1 MKSIT
6 FLPIATLI
14 RSDIV
19 IPAKAGIQKKP
30 RSPLSP
36 IKASNPGFPRINYG
50 AGLVKPGMVNFIRV
64 MSSCIMMIILLY
76 GCNYSYTVGG
86 KNKGPPQV
94 VYKGPVPV
102 KIFFERPTNIQYE
115 EVGKVSALVGS
126 PEYNWVQQIQEM
138 QKQAASKGANGIII
152 VHQEGD
158 QENTAG
164 QKELRGIAI
173 KITDMF
179 YLLKSWFRSKI

>member
-1 MKSIT
+1 MKFIT
-6 FLPIATLI
+6 FLSIATLI

-86 KNKGPPQV
+86 KNVGPPKV
-94 VYKGPVPV
+94 FYKGPVPV
-102 KIFFERPTNIQYE
+102 KVFFKRPVNIKYV
-115 EVGKVSALVGS
+115 EVGTVTAMVGS
-126 PEYNWVQQIQEM
+126 PEYNWVQQIEEM

-152 VHQEGD
+152 VQQERD
-158 QENTAG
+158 QENPMA
-164 QKELRGIAI
+164 QRELTGMAI

-179 YLLKSWFRSKI
+179 YLIKSWFSSRI